1 MQGPIKAS
9 GELSEKMQ
17 SSLLN
22 TRYLNTWVNDFVY
35 KSQEDMV
42 LNLSSPLLIGT
53 VDISINELIVVYI
66 IIIITE
72 NNGY

>member
-42 LNLSSPLLIGT
+42 LNLSSPLLIGM

>member
-1 MQGPIKAS
+1 
-9 GELSEKMQ
+9 
-17 SSLLN
+17 
-22 TRYLNTWVNDFVY
+22 
-35 KSQEDMV
+35 MV
-42 LNLSSPLLIGT
+42 LNLSSPLLIGM

>member
-1 MQGPIKAS
+1 
-9 GELSEKMQ
+9 MQ

-42 LNLSSPLLIGT
+42 LNLSSPLLIGM

>member
-1 MQGPIKAS
+1 
-9 GELSEKMQ
+9 MQ

>member
-1 MQGPIKAS
+1 
-9 GELSEKMQ
+9 MQ

-42 LNLSSPLLIGT
+42 LNLSSPLLKGT

>member
-1 MQGPIKAS
+1 
-9 GELSEKMQ
+9 MQ

-22 TRYLNTWVNDFVY
+22 TRYLNTWINDFVY

-42 LNLSSPLLIGT
+42 LNLSSPLLIGM